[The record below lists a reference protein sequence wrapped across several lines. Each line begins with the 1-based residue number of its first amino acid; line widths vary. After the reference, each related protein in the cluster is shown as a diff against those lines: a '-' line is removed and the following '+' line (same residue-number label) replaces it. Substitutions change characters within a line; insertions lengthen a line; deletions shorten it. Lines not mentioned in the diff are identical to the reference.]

1 MKRILSL
8 STALLLLTGCASEP
22 ESAPHPTSASQSSS
36 AEATPSTSSTA
47 PETSEDDGPHPT
59 LASEDAT
66 PDAAADAA
74 TAPDSPAGPETPD
87 DAAAGAPQEEV
98 LGFTEAPGVADPT
111 PMNKTIASCGD
122 SSLHETGTTFFTDGT
137 SGWTQQCADQML
149 AAAPNQD
156 APAVPDS
163 PAVQGS
169 YVHPGAYCTGGSG
182 TSKNGQPMT
191 CAPASDGRMRWQSA

>member
-59 LASEDAT
+59 LASEE
-66 PDAAADAA
+66 AAPDAA
-74 TAPDSPAGPETPD
+74 TAPDAPADPEAPAD
-87 DAAAGAPQEEV
+87 DAAGAPQEEV

-149 AAAPNQD
+149 ATAPNQD